1 MSIRVKFFASIR
13 DLVGRPDH
21 ELEPRPGLTA
31 RQVWDESTGGRE
43 PPPSLLVSI
52 NLEFADLETPVSE
65 GDEVA
70 FMPPVTG
77 G

>member
-1 MSIRVKFFASIR
+1 MA
-13 DLVGRPDH
+13 
-21 ELEPRPGLTA
+21 A
-31 RQVWDESTGGRE
+31 GGRE
-43 PPPSLLVSI
+43 PPALLLVSI